1 MDQDGLDK
9 KQQQAEALTE
19 AEKAEMPEPGE
30 PVEYPYPEEEGET
43 LEDDAKSEQ
52 AAAVELAAADPAETD
67 RLGDRPGDD
76 ELFEDQLQNEDEIAP
91 SEYAEPLSDQELNEM
106 IEEMC
111 NSKADE
117 FRMIGYEHVT
127 GREIWEC
134 VSEKYQKTGTP
145 PLYKVVNDILSLK
158 VTQFMN
164 WMTMSIYKTNPF
176 Q

>member
-1 MDQDGLDK
+1 MVDQEDLDK
-9 KQQQAEALTE
+9 KQQQADVSDDS
-19 AEKAEMPEPGE
+19 EKAEMPEPGE
-30 PVEYPYPEEEGET
+30 PVEYPDPDEEGES
-43 LEDDAKSEQ
+43 LEDDAAS
-52 AAAVELAAADPAETD
+52 ELAVTTELETEVPAEH
-67 RLGDRPGDD
+67 
-76 ELFEDQLQNEDEIAP
+76 
-91 SEYAEPLSDQELNEM
+91 SEPLSEQELNEM
-106 IEEMC
+106 IEDMC